1 MSATQQKITT
11 IFNKQL
17 FAFFKQIIDMY
28 PTMKEFTALRAQ
40 LRMGL
45 TAMGQDIAIKQFYQ
59 QLVSQYEKQVLSQ
72 DESFFLDF
80 DLSGT
85 VLADLNHLKTVYAN
99 ATPNTKVAIWKYVRV
114 LTLLSKKHA
123 SL

>member
-1 MSATQQKITT
+1 MSQAKYTEV
-11 IFNKQL
+11 FNKQL

-28 PTMKEFTALRAQ
+28 PTMKEFKTLRAQ

-45 TAMGQDIAIKQFYQ
+45 SAMGQDIAIKQFYQ
-59 QLVSQYEKQVLSQ
+59 QLVTKYEKQVLSK
-72 DESFFLDF
+72 DERFFLDF

-99 ATPNTKVAIWKYVRV
+99 ATPPTKAAIWKYVRV
-114 LTLLSKKHA
+114 LTLLAKKYA
-123 SL
+123 SC

>member
-1 MSATQQKITT
+1 MSSAQQKITT

-28 PTMKEFTALRAQ
+28 PTMKEFKTLRAQ

-59 QLVSQYEKQVLSQ
+59 QLVSQYEQQVLSQ

-85 VLADLNHLKTVYAN
+85 VLADLNHLKQVYAS
-99 ATPNTKVAIWKYVRV
+99 ATPNTKVAIWKYVKV
-114 LTLLSKKHA
+114 LTLLSKKH
-123 SL
+123 SRC